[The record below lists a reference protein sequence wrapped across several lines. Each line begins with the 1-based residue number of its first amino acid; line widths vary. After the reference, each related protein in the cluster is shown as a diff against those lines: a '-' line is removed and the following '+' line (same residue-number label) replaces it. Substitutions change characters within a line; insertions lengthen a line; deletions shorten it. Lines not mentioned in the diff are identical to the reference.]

1 MGRLIAEAL
10 YSNEMVDEHYVRD
23 CLRGEA
29 PFCDTTDYAGIW
41 ERAAQRIKIIDPT
54 GKKSSALLRQ
64 VMAGAEEDK
73 R

>member
-10 YSNEMVDEHYVRD
+10 YSNEMVGEHYIRNF
-23 CLRGEA
+23 LRGEV